1 VSDGRRIQHIPA
13 LIAAHMRAAASRR
26 PGGRTGPFLI
36 GLDAHSDDPMRNYAV
51 PDAGARPG
59 CGDADALIAFFRDR
73 HRIPR
78 LEYIEEDAPLT
89 WPALAAA
96 GFTIERRTPVMTA
109 TPATRLTPRSPAGI
123 SIRPAA
129 DEAELAAAAAVQ
141 HHAYQTPQSPGAHDI
156 ARLTR
161 LTRRGGLVAI
171 AVDESSGTVAG
182 TGLIDVASDRPPV
195 GEIAAV
201 GVLAPFRGRGIASAL
216 SVHSRQDRP
225 LPGHRP
231 GLPRSR
237 TERRTDLPPHRV
249 HRRHHQ
255 DLGLDPL
262 TLHRRC

>member
-1 VSDGRRIQHIPA
+1 MDAPVLPHIPA
-13 LIAAHMRAAASRR
+13 LIAAHMRAAASSR

-59 CGDADALIAFFRDR
+59 SGDADALIAFFRDR

-78 LEYIEEDAPLT
+78 LEYIEEDAPLA
-89 WPALAAA
+89 WPVLAAA

-123 SIRPAA
+123 SIRQAA
-129 DEAELAAAAAVQ
+129 GEADLAAAAAVQ
-141 HHAYQTPQSPGAHDI
+141 HHAYQTPQPPGAHDI

-182 TGLIDVASDRPPV
+182 TGLIDVAGDRPPV
-195 GEIAAV
+195 GELAAV
-201 GVLAPFRGRGIASAL
+201 GVLAPFRGRGIASAI
-216 SVHSRQDRP
+216 SVH
-225 LPGHRP
+225 LA
-231 GLPRSR
+231 R
-237 TERRTDLPPHRV
+237 TAHSQGISLVFLEAEPKEEQIYRRTGFTDATTKIWASIR
-249 HRRHHQ
+249 
-255 DLGLDPL
+255 
-262 TLHRRC
+262 